1 MASSPKLDRTVPVLL
16 LRTDPCAIHHGS
28 VAVARRLGRLGVPVY
43 AMVEDRYTPL
53 AMSRY
58 VAGAVVSKA
67 TDPEGLLDCVQ
78 TIGDRM
84 RGPAVLLPTDD
95 RGAVIVAEH
104 ADTLGNRF
112 LFPRVAADLPRRLA
126 NKTSLYALC
135 RETGIA
141 CPEYAVASTLD
152 QVVAFMARARFPV
165 VVKAGQHARRLGDRH
180 SSCLVET
187 PQELLSLIGA
197 EGFESGDIVLQE
209 FIPGEDWIFHGYC
222 NPQTG
227 CLVGFT
233 GRKLRSYPAFAG
245 PTTLG
250 VSVRNAT
257 LHEQAAAMLKATGFC
272 GIVDLDVRHDTRD
285 GRYKL
290 LDFNPRVGANYRMF
304 EDRAGMDVARAL
316 HLDLTGQAVEVA
328 PMVEGRRFIV
338 ELHDIAAAMAYRR
351 RGELTIPGWLRSLAG
366 PRELAWWSWR
376 DPLPFLAMTAR
387 LLLRACDRGSRAATK
402 RVASWLA
409 MRRREAL
416 RQNARSSRPYPKEAE
431 HATMVAEESPA
442 AIRPR
447 QLR

>member
-1 MASSPKLDRTVPVLL
+1 MAFSPKLDRTVPVLL

-28 VAVARRLGRLGVPVY
+28 VAVARRLGSLGVPVH

-53 AMSRY
+53 ATSRY

-67 TDPEGLLDCVQ
+67 TDPEALLECVRR
-78 TIGDRM
+78 IGATM
-84 RGPAVLLPTDD
+84 RGPAILLPTDD

-104 ADTLGNRF
+104 ADALSDRF

-126 NKTSLYALC
+126 NKASLYALC

-141 CPEYAVASTLD
+141 CPEYAVAANLD
-152 QVVAFMARARFPV
+152 QVLAFMARARFPV

-187 PQELLSLIGA
+187 PQELLSLVGA
-197 EGFESGDIVLQE
+197 EGFGKGDIVLQE

-222 NPQTG
+222 NPSSG

-250 VSVRNAT
+250 VSVHNAA
-257 LHEQAAAMLKATGFC
+257 LHAQAAAMLKATGFA
-272 GIVDLDVRHDTRD
+272 GIVDLDIRHDARD

-316 HLDLTGQAVEVA
+316 HLDLSGHTVTVA

-338 ELHDIAAAMAYRR
+338 ELHDVAAAMAYRR
-351 RGELTIPGWLRSLAG
+351 HGELTIPGWLRSLAA

-376 DPLPFLAMTAR
+376 DPLPFIAMMAR
-387 LLLRACDRGSRAATK
+387 LLLRACDRGIRTAMRHSRG
-402 RVASWLA
+402 WLA
-409 MRRREAL
+409 GRWREARRL
-416 RQNARSSRPYPKEAE
+416 GAQSGRPYLQEAE
-431 HATMVAEESPA
+431 QAAIVAEERPA
-442 AIRPR
+442 AIRPH